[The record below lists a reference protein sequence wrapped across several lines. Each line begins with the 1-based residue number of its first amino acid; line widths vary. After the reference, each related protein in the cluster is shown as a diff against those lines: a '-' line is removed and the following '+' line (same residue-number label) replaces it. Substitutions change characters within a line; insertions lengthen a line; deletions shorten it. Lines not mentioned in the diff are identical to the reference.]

1 MSIKEFH
8 PYSIDPT
15 VEREPDSAGLNRE
28 PIVEPGSL
36 YQTQAFEVNVAINPL
51 IAAGAPLLT
60 VASQLREQSTAPN
73 LYALHTKLCH
83 EIKAFE
89 NKARSLH
96 YHSTIILAARYFLC
110 ALIDET
116 ILTSTWGENSP
127 WREQNLLRAF
137 QRETW
142 GGERFFVILERIS
155 EDPKPHLDLLE
166 LGYLCLSLGYEGK
179 YRHKSRGHHEL
190 GQLIDKLYYLIRD
203 ERGEFSKQLLIAPAS
218 KVSHKKSR
226 RPLLSIWLAVGI
238 VVVGLTASYIP
249 YWVHLNKLAKPLY
262 KVLIGVQNKNE

>member
-83 EIKAFE
+83 EISYAII
-89 NKARSLH
+89 
-96 YHSTIILAARYFLC
+96 ST
-110 ALIDET
+110 
-116 ILTSTWGENSP
+116 
-127 WREQNLLRAF
+127 
-137 QRETW
+137 
-142 GGERFFVILERIS
+142 V
-155 EDPKPHLDLLE
+155 
-166 LGYLCLSLGYEGK
+166 
-179 YRHKSRGHHEL
+179 
-190 GQLIDKLYYLIRD
+190 LY
-203 ERGEFSKQLLIAPAS
+203 IANGT
-218 KVSHKKSR
+218 V
-226 RPLLSIWLAVGI
+226 
-238 VVVGLTASYIP
+238 
-249 YWVHLNKLAKPLY
+249 
-262 KVLIGVQNKNE
+262 